1 MLFILE
7 AVGLGMFLKYTRFN
21 KWVNTAVAVL
31 LLVVAIALGLNFP
44 MYLSLGTW
52 HIIIFVYIMIASVAP
67 VWALLQPRD
76 YLNSYLLIFMIVGA
90 VVGVFVANPSCNL
103 AAFTSFNV

>member
-1 MLFILE
+1 M
-7 AVGLGMFLKYTRFN
+7 KYTKFN
-21 KWVNTAVAVL
+21 KWINTAVAIV

-44 MYLSLGTW
+44 MYVSLEHGI
-52 HIIIFVYIMIASVAP
+52 IIIFAYILIASVAP

-90 VVGVFVANPSCNL
+90 VIGVFVANPCL
-103 AAFTSFNV
+103 

>member
-76 YLNSYLLIFMIVGA
+76 YLKQLPV
-90 VVGVFVANPSCNL
+90 NL
-103 AAFTSFNV
+103 HDCRCGCWCVRSKSIL